1 MAPQPA
7 FERLPFQVS
16 VVDQGLP
23 GSRVTTLAAVEGLQW
38 SDDQAKVPPEVR
50 RSSLAPGPTSRV
62 HAALPLFVTDS
73 VKLVPAPTLGN
84 CEAACAATTTSPA
97 SQLPPA
103 GEVVAE
109 AELLA
114 AAEAE
119 ADPDG
124 ESLGLADAGAAD
136 GSVALADGPGDS
148 SSAGELASG
157 LAVSLR
163 DKPNDGPV
171 VGSEAEAFAPPV
183 RALTASHISHTTTR
197 RMTPRTARRRQ

>member
-1 MAPQPA
+1 M
-7 FERLPFQVS
+7 
-16 VVDQGLP
+16 
-23 GSRVTTLAAVEGLQW
+23 AAVEGLQW

-62 HAALPLFVTDS
+62 HAELPLFVTDS
-73 VKLVPAPTLGN
+73 VKLVPAPTLGD

-103 GEVVAE
+103 GEVVADALGA
-109 AELLA
+109 AESLA
-114 AAEAE
+114 AADAE
-119 ADPDG
+119 ADADC
-124 ESLGLADAGAAD
+124 ESVGPADAGEAD
-136 GSVALADGPGDS
+136 GSVPLADGPGDS

-163 DKPNDGPV
+163 DKPNDGPGF
-171 VGSEAEAFAPPV
+171 GSEADAFAPPV